1 MVSLTA
7 KSGEVSGE
15 GTTTNNSCHY
25 LKRQIHEN
33 LSIYFISLVIQFMLF
48 YPWFLLSVNAKTAAY
63 ICKAY
68 SFLLAVLLILET
80 NTEHLIAWQIYKVMP
95 FLVI

>member
-7 KSGEVSGE
+7 KSGEVSEE
-15 GTTTNNSCHY
+15 GTTTNNSCIY

-33 LSIYFISLVIQFMLF
+33 LSINFTSLDIQFRLF

-68 SFLLAVLLILET
+68 SLLLAVLLILET
-80 NTEHLIAWQIYKVMP
+80 NTEHLLAWQVYKMLP
-95 FLVI
+95 F